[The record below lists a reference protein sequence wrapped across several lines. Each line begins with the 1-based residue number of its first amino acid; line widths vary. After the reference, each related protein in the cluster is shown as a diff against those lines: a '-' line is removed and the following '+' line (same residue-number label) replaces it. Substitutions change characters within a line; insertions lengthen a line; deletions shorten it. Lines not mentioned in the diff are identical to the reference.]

1 MNIGFI
7 GLGIMGDP
15 MCKNIIK
22 KGKDDKVFVYD
33 LFDGK
38 KSEFESLGAIWA
50 SSSKDVVEK
59 TDVIFSIIPKSEH
72 VLSLS
77 KEIMPALKA
86 GKIWVDMSTIDPQVS
101 IDVSKEV
108 AKTGAIMLDCPLVK
122 SKAAAIEGTLGI
134 YVGGDKST
142 FEKVKDL
149 LLRMGNNIIHLG
161 DNGAGLVMKAC
172 HNNLVAQIQNGVN
185 ENILLASKFGIDPA
199 TFEVAISY
207 GGGQNFYLSSK
218 YKNIAENKYDTA
230 FSVENMHKD
239 VYIADR
245 LAKESN
251 LKLNGMENTKK
262 VYDHAMEMNLGKEDF
277 SATYKA
283 VKDMSN
289 K

>member
-38 KSEFESLGAIWA
+38 KSEFESLGATWA
-50 SSSKDVVEK
+50 SSSKEVVEK

-134 YVGGDKST
+134 YVGGDKAT

-149 LLRMGNNIIHLG
+149 LLRMGNNVIHLG

-185 ENILLASKFGIDPA
+185 ENI
-199 TFEVAISY
+199 Y